1 MSKKK
6 EIIKWEKDET
16 VDFFHKD
23 SIAYAESLMKDG
35 QKRTRVVILWK
46 IKDVVKNI
54 LKYWLDPELKGSPE
68 SDIKAD
74 FKAGILDK
82 TFKQISYSNKK
93 VKKALT
99 IWARYLS
106 FQCAINKKSYLANKG
121 MAGANQS
128 TWRRG
133 KIVISR
139 GKTKKTFPE
148 PFSLSKQKNW
158 VKQRSQLKN
167 NQNCAIL
174 YWRDNNATMQISY
187 KNYFAY
193 KWNKTLKREDFS
205 NIHKLFYGGVAK
217 YYGHW
222 VSALIEA
229 GILKINEESHK
240 YYIEEIVKME
250 DLANEIKEQKKG
262 GGRRTKK
269 RRKNGRRRT
278 RKQKVYRGGGGW
290 RAGKIVIKIG
300 VFAGLG
306 AAALALSP
314 TTGGTSMVVFH
325 SLMMTRVFG
334 MVGSVMWKEWR
345 KNKEKARDL
354 LIKNLENNTK
364 EIVKNMKLLIGKS
377 LDKKIK
383 TQFENNPDF
392 TYHENA
398 KKKDLSLLFWMD
410 IMISDLQT
418 IAFKR
423 KYDLHFTLELMKLAN
438 ADLPDEK
445 KSIYMYNLISTGLPA
460 YYGWWPRALVRAGVL
475 NYKNIPKFDIKGLK
489 DSINK
494 SKNISINEENN
505 KT

>member
-6 EIIKWEKDET
+6 GIIKWEKDET

-23 SIAYAESLMKDG
+23 SIAYGESLMKDD
-35 QKRTRVVILWK
+35 KKHIRVVLFWK

-68 SDIKAD
+68 SDIKVD
-74 FKAGILDK
+74 FKEGVLDK
-82 TFKQISYSNKK
+82 TFKNISYSNKK

-121 MAGANQS
+121 MAGVNQS

-139 GKTKKTFPE
+139 GKTKKTPVE

-229 GILKINEESHK
+229 DILKINEESHK

-250 DLANEIKEQKKG
+250 DLANKIKEQKKG

-278 RKQKVYRGGGGW
+278 RKQKVYRGGGKVGKVIIKMGVI
-290 RAGKIVIKIG
+290 AG
-300 VFAGLG
+300 AG
-306 AAALALSP
+306 AVATALSP
-314 TTGGTSMVVFH
+314 ATGGI
-325 SLMMTRVFG
+325 SLAVFG
-334 MVGSVMWKEWR
+334 GLMQARMFGMIGGMMLKVWR
-345 KNKEKARDL
+345 KNKDKARDL

-392 TYHENA
+392 TYHENG
-398 KKKDLSLLFWMD
+398 KKKDLSLLFWID

-438 ADLPDEK
+438 ADLPDDK
-445 KSIYMYNLISTGLPA
+445 KSQYTYDLISKGLA
-460 YYGWWPRALVRAGVL
+460 KYYGWWPRALVRAGVL